1 MCSDVGVGG
10 ATVQRVQRV
19 VLALARAVV
28 VLGVEPRA
36 SCTPGAPLLS
46 WPGSPRRDR
55 TFLPHSNSTVSAV
68 LFLRVGGC
76 AGYPQVVDSPF
87 SSYLLCAPIYSWG
100 PWKRLHVLGM

>member
-1 MCSDVGVGG
+1 MLWWG
-10 ATVQRVQRV
+10 ATVQRVI
-19 VLALARAVV
+19 LALARAVV

-36 SCTPGAPLLS
+36 S

-76 AGYPQVVDSPF
+76 AGLP
-87 SSYLLCAPIYSWG
+87 AG
-100 PWKRLHVLGM
+100 GR